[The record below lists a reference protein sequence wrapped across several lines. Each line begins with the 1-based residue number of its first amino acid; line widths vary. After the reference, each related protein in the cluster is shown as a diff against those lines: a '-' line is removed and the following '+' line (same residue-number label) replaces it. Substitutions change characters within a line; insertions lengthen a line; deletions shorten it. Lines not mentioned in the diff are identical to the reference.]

1 MKNKTEFN
9 YDLPDFLLD
18 DEFVRKIKDGS
29 HSDEYIAGLKAQFP
43 TQERNIDLAIQVLET
58 IENKQIFSTQEQ
70 RRKVWF
76 EIVSSLS
83 KSENINNI
91 SLNIRTNTPFIR
103 IVLRVAAVMILLLG
117 IGTLAFYYT
126 GIKNVDDSPII
137 RFASSNQVDYTKA
150 QLILSDGKKIEV
162 ASVDAKIRYSPDGT
176 SVTINDTSGIVQD
189 VRNEKFNQMIVAY
202 GKYATL
208 QLSDGTKVWL
218 NAGSRLVYP
227 PTFTGKYR
235 EVYLQ
240 GEGYFEVTKDVTRP
254 FHVKTDRLKV
264 EVLGTKFDVQ
274 AYSVEDTY
282 SALLLEGKI
291 SLSSP
296 QNTKMAG
303 EQVVLKQSEWG
314 VYSDNTN
321 SFVVK
326 KINHPENLIAWTYG
340 YINFNDEP
348 LESLLKRI
356 SRYYNIEIQLR
367 SDMGSFKISG
377 KLDLKDDPER
387 VLRGLAIISK
397 MKLSKKEGGYLIKD

>member
-126 GIKNVDDSPII
+126 GIKNVDNSPII
-137 RFASSNQVDYTKA
+137 RFASSNQVDYTKS

-162 ASVDAKIRYSPDGT
+162 TSGDSKICYSPDGA

-189 VRNEKFNQMIVAY
+189 VRSAHFNQMIVPF
-202 GKYATL
+202 GKYANL

-227 PTFTGKYR
+227 PIFTGKYR
-235 EVYLQ
+235 EVYL
-240 GEGYFEVTKDVTRP
+240 
-254 FHVKTDRLKV
+254 
-264 EVLGTKFDVQ
+264 
-274 AYSVEDTY
+274 
-282 SALLLEGKI
+282 
-291 SLSSP
+291 
-296 QNTKMAG
+296 
-303 EQVVLKQSEWG
+303 
-314 VYSDNTN
+314 
-321 SFVVK
+321 
-326 KINHPENLIAWTYG
+326 
-340 YINFNDEP
+340 
-348 LESLLKRI
+348 
-356 SRYYNIEIQLR
+356 
-367 SDMGSFKISG
+367 
-377 KLDLKDDPER
+377 
-387 VLRGLAIISK
+387 
-397 MKLSKKEGGYLIKD
+397 